1 MKGMFLGMGMQYA
14 PKFLKA
20 VGWVWESGM
29 GCWDGR
35 GGNWA
40 ESWGAWVEVGAV
52 VTVVGYVYWVWLEME
67 EKGARRDRERVKG
80 DDCGR

>member
-1 MKGMFLGMGMQYA
+1 MQYA

-20 VGWVWESGM
+20 VGGVWKSGM

-52 VTVVGYVYWVWLEME
+52 ATVMGYVCWVWLGME
-67 EKGARRDRERVKG
+67 DKGARKDKERVEEMTVKDG
-80 DDCGR
+80 KEKIEGV